1 MKRLIFNLSLAA
13 ILTLFAVAL
22 TYSNSKNVWAAGAGS
37 SIAVVNMQNI
47 ISMSNQGKKANAE
60 LKALYSTYT
69 AKLLTMR
76 KKIAAIQN
84 DLKQNGSIMSASEKA
99 RKTKEFE
106 TDISK
111 FSAEEK
117 HVQGVM
123 AEKRYTLLRG
133 IVDKATA
140 IVTAIAKKN
149 GYLLVIDRPSV
160 VYRAQEIDITNE
172 VLKQMNSK

>member
-1 MKRLIFNLSLAA
+1 MKRLIFNLSLAV

-22 TYSNSKNVWAAGAGS
+22 TYSNSKNVWAAGS

-99 RKTKEFE
+99 HKTKEFE

-111 FSAEEK
+111 FRAEEK

-123 AEKRYTLLRG
+123 AEKRYTLLKG

-140 IVTAIAKKN
+140 IITAIAKKN

-160 VYRAQEIDITNE
+160 VYRAHGIDITNE
-172 VLKQMNSK
+172 VLTQMNSK

>member
-22 TYSNSKNVWAAGAGS
+22 TYSNSKNVWAAGS

-69 AKLLTMR
+69 ARLLTMR

-99 RKTKEFE
+99 HKTKEFE

-111 FSAEEK
+111 FRAEEK

-123 AEKRYTLLRG
+123 AEKRYTLLKG

-140 IVTAIAKKN
+140 IITAIAKKN

-160 VYRAQEIDITNE
+160 VYRDNGIDITNE
-172 VLKQMNSK
+172 VLTQMNSK